1 MDFDSIGEIIATR
14 RFRFVDEDNHPKSVS
29 VFVGKPQ
36 QSNGSADYQCPFQII
51 GIGSQSTQVARGY
64 DSIQA
69 LQSALILVSADLNQ
83 LNNELGGKLI
93 WDGGGKDEL
102 GFP

>member
-14 RFRFVDEDNHPKSVS
+14 RLHLVDENNKPRAVS
-29 VFVGKPQ
+29 VFIGKPQ
-36 QSNGSADYQCPFQII
+36 QLDDSSDYQCPFQVI
-51 GIGSQSTQVARGY
+51 GIGSQATQVARGR

-69 LQSALILVSADLNQ
+69 LQAAFVLISNSLNY
-83 LNNELGGKLI
+83 LNSEIGGRLI
-93 WDGGGKDEL
+93 WEGSSQGEL